1 MKRFLSNIIRFIPFA
16 ILLYVVLIILWGELA
31 PMFLQKNLNYKR
43 GAYGHLYSR
52 IEEAKKTSG
61 VDLLFLGSSHTYR
74 GFDPRVFQ
82 QNGLHTFNLGSSSQ
96 SPLQTEILLKRYL
109 DQLQPKRIIYEVCPS
124 TFNTD
129 GIESTLDLIAN
140 DRLDKMIF
148 NLALQQNHIKIYNAL
163 LFAIY
168 RRLSGQDKGFVEAAQ
183 KEEDVYISGG
193 YVEKTLAHYEA
204 DTLDTG
210 QWTIEESQLEAF
222 ERVIAYIQKRDIP
235 IILVQAPFT
244 QAYKLVYGDMK
255 SFDQLMENYAPY
267 HNFNKSLL
275 LNDQL
280 HFYDAQHLNQTGVNL
295 FNSTLIQVLGLKN

>member
-1 MKRFLSNIIRFIPFA
+1 M
-16 ILLYVVLIILWGELA
+16 IILWGELA

-52 IEEAKKTSG
+52 IEEAKQTSG

-109 DQLQPKRIIYEVCPS
+109 DQIQPKRIIYEVCPS

-163 LFAIY
+163 LFASY
-168 RRLSGQDKGFVEAAQ
+168 RRLSGLDKGFVEAAQ
-183 KEEDVYISGG
+183 KEEDLYISGG
-193 YVEKTLAHYEA
+193 YVERSLAHYEPE
-204 DTLDTG
+204 TLEASK
-210 QWTIEESQLEAF
+210 WTIEENQLAAF
-222 ERVIAYIQKRDIP
+222 ERIITYIQERDIP
-235 IILVQAPFT
+235 LILVQAPFT
-244 QAYKLVYGDMK
+244 QAYKLAYGDMK
-255 SFDQLMENYAPY
+255 LFDELMEKYASY

-280 HFYDAQHLNQTGVNL
+280 HFYDEQHLNQTGVNL